1 MKYLKKFESNVFDGY
16 LKIREEILDLC
27 TELTDNFIRC
37 EVLVAG
43 ENAVE
48 LEVNLDLNLSR
59 WHRGYH
65 DVTLPDGDYSDC
77 IKFLDFYREKLS
89 FVLGEL
95 STISKRLE
103 GSGYKVG
110 QITGGSSSRNEY
122 FKVLIKKD
130 TSVVNILKRRDR
142 TN

>member
-1 MKYLKKFESNVFDGY
+1 MKYLKNFESNVFGGY
-16 LKIREEILDLC
+16 LNIREEILDLC

-48 LEVNLDLNLSR
+48 LEVDLDLNLSQ
-59 WHRGYH
+59 WHRGYR

-77 IKFLDFYREKLS
+77 IKFFDVYREKLS
-89 FVLGEL
+89 FVLSEL
-95 STISKRLE
+95 STIAKRLE
-103 GSGYKVG
+103 GSGYNVS

-122 FKVLIKKD
+122 FKILIKKEA
-130 TSVVNILKRRDR
+130 SVVNILKRRDR

>member
-1 MKYLKKFESNVFDGY
+1 MP
-16 LKIREEILDLC
+16 R
-27 TELTDNFIRC
+27 
-37 EVLVAG
+37 VLHHA
-43 ENAVE
+43 
-48 LEVNLDLNLSR
+48 
-59 WHRGYH
+59 
-65 DVTLPDGDYSDC
+65 LPTFRFLLHQFPSGTP
-77 IKFLDFYREKLS
+77 IKSS